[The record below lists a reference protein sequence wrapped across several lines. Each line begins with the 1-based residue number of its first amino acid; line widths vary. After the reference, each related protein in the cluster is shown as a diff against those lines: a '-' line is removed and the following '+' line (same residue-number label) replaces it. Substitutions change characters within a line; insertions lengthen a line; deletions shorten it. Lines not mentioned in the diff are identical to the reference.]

1 MEQISQAIMVLQNGE
16 TRYCIITYGCQM
28 NDSDSEMI
36 GAMLAARG
44 WERVSGEAEADVVLV
59 NTCTVRRS
67 AEQRALGRISQ
78 LQRLKQLRP
87 EMIICVCG
95 CLAQQQGQELLR
107 RAPYVDLV
115 VGTRDLARL
124 PQLLEEVD
132 STGKKIAATDSLD
145 RPVHYEARLVRP
157 AQLKA
162 LVTIMYGCNNF
173 CSYCIVPYVRGR
185 EVSRPKS
192 EIIAEIRDRVSTGGC
207 KEVLLLGQNVN
218 SYCNGD
224 VDFPD
229 LLAEVSQIEELARIR
244 YITSHPKDA
253 SLKLIDRVAELAAL
267 CENFHLPAQAGSN
280 RILERMNRHYTREDY
295 LGLVREIRSR
305 IPHAVI
311 STDLMVGFPEETEAD
326 FNDTMELVE
335 QVRWDSAFMF
345 MYTPRPGTRAAQSED
360 SVPMEL
366 KKERLARL
374 IQRQEEISEAKNQ
387 ALIGHIEEVLVEGYS
402 KRSRKQMM
410 GRTRGDKVVIV
421 PGDEQ
426 LIGRIVSV
434 RISGASAHTLF
445 GELISGQD

>member
-1 MEQISQAIMVLQNGE
+1 MVLQNGA

-28 NDSDSEMI
+28 NDSDSEII

-132 STGKKIAATDSLD
+132 STGKKIVATDSLE
-145 RPVHYEARLVRP
+145 RPVQYEAPIVRP

-185 EVSRPKS
+185 EVSRPKP

-229 LLAEVSQIEELARIR
+229 LLAEVAQIEGLERIR

-253 SLKLIDRVAELAAL
+253 SLKLIEQVAELATV

-295 LGLVREIRSR
+295 LGLVGEIRSR

-345 MYTPRPGTRAAQSED
+345 MYTPRPGTRAAQWED

-374 IQRQEEISEAKNQ
+374 IQRQEKISEAKNQ
-387 ALIGHIEEVLVEGYS
+387 ALIGHVEEVLVEGYS

-445 GELISGQD
+445 GELISGQ